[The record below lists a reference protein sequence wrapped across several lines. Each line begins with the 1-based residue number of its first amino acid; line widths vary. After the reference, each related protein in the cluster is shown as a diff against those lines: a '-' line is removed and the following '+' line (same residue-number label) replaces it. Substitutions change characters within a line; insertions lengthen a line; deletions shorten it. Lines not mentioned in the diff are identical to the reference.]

1 MIHYSASKISKVL
14 LALLSSNKEKN
25 FWGLALMCVKGK
37 KLRCDFANIIIITVI
52 DNNVTAIEHK
62 KREKEAIK
70 AAMSEYIKKSDRF

>member
-14 LALLSSNKEKN
+14 LALPPRGNKEKN

-37 KLRCDFANIIIITVI
+37 KLRCDFANIIIAVI

-62 KREKEAIK
+62 KREK
-70 AAMSEYIKKSDRF
+70 KKRLRRQ